1 MRDGAPGP
9 SLEQGAVVVHGEP
22 LGPQRHTLIQAD
34 MPADDRSLADADART
49 VVNEKAAADLGAWVN
64 IDPRVGMGNLCN
76 DAGKQRRA

>member
-1 MRDGAPGP
+1 
-9 SLEQGAVVVHGEP
+9 
-22 LGPQRHTLIQAD
+22 

-49 VVNEKAAADLGAWVN
+49 VVNEKAAADLGAWMN